1 MGKKV
6 VAVIGAGTIGSD
18 VALDLAINNYSTV
31 LKDLTNN
38 ILKKAIEKIKNSY
51 RFTLMIKK
59 SESLP
64 PLDEVMQRIKL
75 STNYNDFQE
84 VDLVVENIT
93 EDFEMK
99 KDLYLE
105 LKKVCRENVIY
116 GVNTSC
122 ISITKIG
129 ALMPNP
135 ENVIGIHFMNP
146 VPLSKLVEV
155 VKGFH
160 TSDET
165 VEKTKSFIK
174 KLHKTCVIVND
185 FPGFVTNRVLM
196 LTLNECIW
204 LVHDQ
209 VAEPKKIDIIFKL
222 GFGHKMGP
230 LSTADLIGLDT
241 VLNSLSVLYE
251 NFNDPKY
258 RPCPLLRKMVHAG
271 LLGRKSGRGF
281 FEY

>member
-1 MGKKV
+1 M
-6 VAVIGAGTIGSD
+6 
-18 VALDLAINNYSTV
+18 
-31 LKDLTNN
+31 
-38 ILKKAIEKIKNSY
+38 EKIKNSY
-51 RFTLMIKK
+51 RFTIMMKK
-59 SESLP
+59 TGSLP

-75 STNYNDFQE
+75 STDYSDFQE
-84 VDLVVENIT
+84 VDLVIENIT
-93 EDFEMK
+93 EDYEVK

-105 LKKVCRENVIY
+105 LKKVCREDVIY

-135 ENVIGIHFMNP
+135 ENVIGMHFMNP

-155 VKGFH
+155 VRGFH
-160 TSDET
+160 TTDET

-174 KLHKTCVIVND
+174 NLNKTCVVVND
-185 FPGFVTNRVLM
+185 MPGFVTNRVLM
-196 LTLNECIW
+196 LTIHECIW

-209 VAEPKKIDIIFKL
+209 VAEPIKIDIIFKL

-230 LSTADLIGLDT
+230 LATADLIGLDT
-241 VLNSLSVLYE
+241 ILNSLSVLYE
-251 NFNDPKY
+251 NFNDSKY

-271 LLGRKSGRGF
+271 LLGRKSGKGF
-281 FEY
+281 FDY